1 MKKAIGVLK
10 TIILIIVVGII
21 AIVGYKFI
29 YLKNSLFTKDK
40 ATFSN
45 EVLEE
50 KITEISELVTLD
62 YYYTN
67 AEKMDENY
75 VKLFNKWNIP
85 FTGKYMIVKY
95 NGEIK
100 YSVNMSNAKI
110 EINENDVRVTIPHCI
125 ISSHELDEDSWE
137 YMDQKSG
144 LFNNLTPQ
152 DGDDLRKD
160 AKGKMEQRANDL
172 KLSEQADK
180 NAVEQITKL
189 INVIDQNLN
198 VAVEF
203 ENQ

>member
-1 MKKAIGVLK
+1 MKVIK
-10 TIILIIVVGII
+10 IIISVLIIV
-21 AIVGYKFI
+21 IVAFLGYKFVH
-29 YLKNSLFTKDK
+29 LKSSIFSKDQV
-40 ATFSN
+40 TFSN

-100 YSVNMSNAKI
+100 YSVDLTKSKI
-110 EINENDVRVTIPHCI
+110 EVDENNVKVTVPHCS
-125 ISSHELDEDSWE
+125 ISSHELDENSWE

-160 AKGKMEQRANDL
+160 AKANMENRANEL
-172 KLSEQADK
+172 NLQEQADN
-180 NAVEQITKL
+180 NAVEQITQL
-189 INVIDQNLN
+189 IKVINADLN
-198 VAVEF
+198 VKVEF
-203 ENQ
+203 E